1 MRVLGR
7 CMQSAQEIE
16 INKECGQ
23 LQVCW
28 LQVPSL
34 STKSGVALQEE
45 RERENTKS
53 DNDILKKDNKRHK
66 QIGRQTETEICT
78 DIMRNRDDTEIL

>member
-53 DNDILKKDNKRHK
+53 DNDILKKEIRDTN
-66 QIGRQTETEICT
+66 RQGDRQRQRYVLI
-78 DIMRNRDDTEIL
+78 